1 MYQLQKTGRGNAVGR
16 QEMRNGKCGRGAKT
30 FLGLVGGRR
39 LDAQSASLPPGRTLS
54 GQQVGAGGAS
64 KVGKVSPPW

>member
-1 MYQLQKTGRGNAVGR
+1 
-16 QEMRNGKCGRGAKT
+16 MRNGKCGRGAKT